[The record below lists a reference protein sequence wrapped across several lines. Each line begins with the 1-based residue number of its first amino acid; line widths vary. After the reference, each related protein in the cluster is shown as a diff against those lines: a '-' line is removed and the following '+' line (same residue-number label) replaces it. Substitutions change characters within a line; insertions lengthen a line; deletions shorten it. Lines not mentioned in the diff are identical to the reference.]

1 MTCYNEGRIMLN
13 NQKEVTVVFNLF
25 DLKMELQ
32 RREGSEVSWA
42 EISRDS
48 GVNQNTL
55 TSLLH
60 NRARRVDLDTLEKL
74 IAYFNAR
81 GLEITHS
88 DLFQTVDRNER
99 V

>member
-1 MTCYNEGRIMLN
+1 MLN

-32 RREGSEVSWA
+32 RNVGGEISWA
-42 EISRDS
+42 EISRES

-60 NRARRVDLDTLEKL
+60 NKARRVDLDTLEKL
-74 IAYFNAR
+74 IAYFNSH
-81 GLEITHS
+81 GMDITHAN
-88 DLFQTVDRNER
+88 LFQTVDKNEK
-99 V
+99 VAA